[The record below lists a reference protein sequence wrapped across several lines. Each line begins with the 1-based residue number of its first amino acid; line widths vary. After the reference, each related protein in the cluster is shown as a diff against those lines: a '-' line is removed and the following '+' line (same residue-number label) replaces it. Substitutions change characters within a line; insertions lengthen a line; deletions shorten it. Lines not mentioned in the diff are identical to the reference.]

1 MDLLD
6 NEKYIYDND
15 PHKIID
21 ILNDFPKQ
29 FKIAEKIVR
38 ESNLGYKKKF
48 KNVLILG
55 IGNSANVAYRLIESI
70 NINELKLP
78 IIFCSKSTI
87 PLWVN
92 EDTLVIAV
100 SYSGNTAEVVK
111 AVDNVLKL
119 STGVTV
125 ITTGGKLEEKAASNK
140 NIRLIRYEA
149 HIPSRMSVG
158 YIYTLLVGVLYRAGA
173 IHICNA
179 KDSCPLGLDWND
191 IEDAMFKYSKK
202 LNPSVSTYNNIAKRT
217 AVNLYQNIPVI
228 YGCTKLTEVVSY
240 RLKSQICLSSKN
252 FAHFGTIPEI
262 DHDEIVA
269 WEMRPELRA
278 KYFVVFIIDKKEK
291 EEMKKRLDIIKGI
304 FIEKRIRFEEIALE
318 GKDNSTKVFCG
329 ILLADWISIYLAIL
343 NKVDPFSTNLLD
355 LVKNRLAQS
364 KIG

>member
-1 MDLLD
+1 LDLLD
-6 NEKYIYDND
+6 NEKYIHDND

-29 FKIAEKIVR
+29 FKRAEKIVR
-38 ESNLGYKKKF
+38 ESDLGYKKKF
-48 KNVLILG
+48 KNALILG
-55 IGNSANVAYRLIESI
+55 IGNSVNVAYRLIESI

-78 IIFCSKSTI
+78 IVFCSKSTI

-125 ITTGGKLEEKAASNK
+125 ITTGGKLEEKAANNK
-140 NIRLIRYEA
+140 NIRIVKYEA

-158 YIYTLLVGVLYRAGA
+158 YIYTLLVGVLYRAVA
-173 IHICNA
+173 IHICNV

-191 IEDAMFKYSKK
+191 IEDAMIKYSKK

-262 DHDEIVA
+262 
-269 WEMRPELRA
+269 
-278 KYFVVFIIDKKEK
+278 YFVVFIIDKEEK
-291 EEMKKRLDIIKGI
+291 EDMKKRLDIIKGI
-304 FIEKRIRFEEIALE
+304 FIEKRIRFEEIVLE

-355 LVKNRLAQS
+355 LIKNRLAQS
-364 KIG
+364 KTG